1 MADDDEAARM
11 MTLRALKEV
20 YSASDMRFVRDGEEL
35 MDYLHRRGKYAY
47 PAEAP
52 RPGLLLLDLKM
63 PRKDGHEVLREM
75 RADPR
80 LRTIP
85 VVVLT
90 NSKAE
95 EDIVRSYEMGVSRCI
110 TKPVDFPGLVR
121 LMRAVDKYWFQ
132 IVEQPLVRRQGGVG

>member
-11 MTLRALKEV
+11 MTRRALKEV
-20 YSASDMRFVRDGEEL
+20 YSANDMRFVRDGEEL

-63 PRKDGHEVLREM
+63 PRKDGHEVLREI
-75 RADPR
+75 RADPN
-80 LRTIP
+80 LRAIP

-90 NSKAE
+90 GSKTE
-95 EDIVRSYEMGVSRCI
+95 EDIVQSHDLGVNWFI

-121 LMRAVDKYWFQ
+121 VMRAVNKYWLQ
-132 IVEQPLVRRQGGVG
+132 IVEQPSVRRQGGAG